1 MVVRLASKQVYI
13 MYEVTMGCTVIIGT
27 QWGDEGKAK
36 MIDFYSQKADI
47 IVRYQ
52 GGANAGHT
60 VVVNGKKHVFHLI
73 PSGILHEG
81 TVCVIGNGV
90 VVDPVQLIE
99 ECQLLENE
107 GIDVRKRLY
116 ISDAAHLLLPFHKEL
131 DGAMEEARSNKI
143 GTTKR
148 GIGPCY
154 ADKCL
159 RVGIRVGDI
168 FDEVYCK
175 ERITTALAIKNPQFE
190 RCYNR
195 EGFTFAETYDLLM
208 TFKDYAGA
216 LAINTPYYLYNEAK
230 KGKNILLEG
239 AQGNALDID
248 HGTYPFVTSSNPSI
262 GGAIVGSGLNPFMIQ
277 DVVGITKAYVTRVG
291 EGPFPTEDKGS
302 DGELL
307 RQRGGEFGA
316 TTGRPRRCG
325 WFDIELLKHT
335 IRINGITTIALT
347 KLDVLSG
354 FETIKVAVGYSIN
367 GKKIDHFPSAMQD
380 KIVPVYEEHP
390 GWHEDITGCTS
401 FKALPVNAQNYVHYI
416 QDTLQVPISIISVGP
431 DRVNTFEI
439 K

>member
-1 MVVRLASKQVYI
+1 
-13 MYEVTMGCTVIIGT
+13 MGCTVIIGT

-175 ERITTALAIKNPQFE
+175 ERITTALA
-190 RCYNR
+190 
-195 EGFTFAETYDLLM
+195 
-208 TFKDYAGA
+208 
-216 LAINTPYYLYNEAK
+216 
-230 KGKNILLEG
+230 
-239 AQGNALDID
+239 
-248 HGTYPFVTSSNPSI
+248 
-262 GGAIVGSGLNPFMIQ
+262 
-277 DVVGITKAYVTRVG
+277 
-291 EGPFPTEDKGS
+291 
-302 DGELL
+302 
-307 RQRGGEFGA
+307 
-316 TTGRPRRCG
+316 
-325 WFDIELLKHT
+325 
-335 IRINGITTIALT
+335 
-347 KLDVLSG
+347 
-354 FETIKVAVGYSIN
+354 
-367 GKKIDHFPSAMQD
+367 
-380 KIVPVYEEHP
+380 
-390 GWHEDITGCTS
+390 
-401 FKALPVNAQNYVHYI
+401 
-416 QDTLQVPISIISVGP
+416 
-431 DRVNTFEI
+431 
-439 K
+439 

>member
-1 MVVRLASKQVYI
+1 
-13 MYEVTMGCTVIIGT
+13 MGCKVIIGT

-36 MIDFYSQKADI
+36 MIDYYSLTADI

-81 TVCVIGNGV
+81 TICVIGNGV
-90 VVDPVQLIE
+90 VLDPVQLIE
-99 ECQLLENE
+99 ECKLLEKE

-116 ISDAAHLLLPFHKEL
+116 ISDAAHLLLPFHKEM
-131 DGAMEEARSNKI
+131 DAAMEEARSNKI

-168 FDEVYCK
+168 FDANTLK
-175 ERITTALAIKNPQFE
+175 ERLTTALHTKNIQLE
-190 RCYNR
+190 RCYSR
-195 EGFTFAETYDLLM
+195 KSFTFEEIFDLLM
-208 TFKDYAGA
+208 TFKDYVHNMV
-216 LAINTPYYLYNEAK
+216 INTAYYLHSESQ

-262 GGAIVGSGLNPFMIQ
+262 GGALLGSGINPFMIQ
-277 DVVGITKAYVTRVG
+277 EIVGITKAYVTRVG
-291 EGPFPTEDKGS
+291 EGPFPTEDKGEA
-302 DGELL
+302 GEML

-325 WFDIELLKHT
+325 WFDVELLKHT
-335 IRINGITTIALT
+335 IRINGISSIALT

-354 FETIKVAVGYSIN
+354 FKTIKVAVGYTLD
-367 GKKIDHFPSAMQD
+367 GKPLDYFPSMMQD
-380 KIVPVYEEHP
+380 KIVPIYTELP
-390 GWHEDITGCTS
+390 GWDEDISRFTS
-401 FKALPVNAQNYVHYI
+401 FNELPENAKKYIAFI
-416 QDTLQVPISIISVGP
+416 QDSLQVPISIISVGP
-431 DRVNTFEI
+431 DRANTFVI